1 MGAKLTLTVS
11 RMEGASNAKCR
22 LWRLRLF
29 VDGKPAKS
37 KRFHGTYGQAKAAGD
52 DFKAAYAETMR
63 LSGYDPDM
71 TFAEYAERWLQRR
84 RDSGSFENQTIIRDE
99 RRVAGLCKVLGG
111 IKVCEITRPRA
122 IDALAKIKAGA
133 VGGREI
139 MNSTLINYHTAL
151 KQIMDEAERDELIAR
166 SPMSKVKPPKTDAEP
181 KAALP
186 FDRYIEIRDR
196 LASMHDDS
204 HAVGMALIAMT
215 GMRRSEV
222 VALDWKDDAGT
233 GIRVDESVENRTGL
247 KKKPKSPSGR
257 RTIPMSAKARELLDS
272 WRREQAAQLSLLGID
287 QTPDTP
293 VLTNAKGE
301 RLSGEML
308 YVWWKARRE
317 KMFGTTCTVHEMR
330 HTFLTYLAKGGDTF
344 ALKRIAGWSKIAM
357 ADTYVHADDEAD
369 RDAVSVMELR
379 EERYRTGTKEPQR
392 KAAHDDAKQPGGSES
407 PQVLQHIEA

>member
-1 MGAKLTLTVS
+1 
-11 RMEGASNAKCR
+11 
-22 LWRLRLF
+22 
-29 VDGKPAKS
+29 
-37 KRFHGTYGQAKAAGD
+37 
-52 DFKAAYAETMR
+52 
-63 LSGYDPDM
+63 
-71 TFAEYAERWLQRR
+71 
-84 RDSGSFENQTIIRDE
+84 
-99 RRVAGLCKVLGG
+99 
-111 IKVCEITRPRA
+111 
-122 IDALAKIKAGA
+122 
-133 VGGREI
+133 
-139 MNSTLINYHTAL
+139 
-151 KQIMDEAERDELIAR
+151 
-166 SPMSKVKPPKTDAEP
+166 
-181 KAALP
+181 
-186 FDRYIEIRDR
+186 
-196 LASMHDDS
+196 MHDDS

-272 WRREQAAQLSLLGID
+272 WRREQAAQLSLLGIE

-308 YVWWKARRE
+308 YVWWKTRRE

-330 HTFLTYLAKGGDTF
+330 HTFLTYLAKSGDTF

-407 PQVLQHIEA
+407 PRSCNT